1 MAGLLRRAVGAGLA
15 GLGAGIVQQAAQTRE
30 ESLMR
35 LRRKWQTEDRDLAH
49 KRSVEA
55 ASRSEARAD
64 QRARAAHQ
72 RTLEARAPAETFD
85 TVESPFGRGGV
96 GQRSSTSGRI
106 VNYQQPQSADGRTP
120 KLTLLSEDLEGRRT
134 YGVFDPQAGGIVPV
148 GVVGS
153 DGAVM
158 DDMTGDD
165 DGPGWF
171 ERMWNSLT
179 GEDEPEAEADR
190 PAGMP
195 ADARRAPDGKWYV
208 PDPQRPG
215 KWMKVRQ

>member
-1 MAGLLRRAVGAGLA
+1 MAGASLA

-30 ESLMR
+30 ETMLR
-35 LRRKWQTEDRDLAH
+35 LRRRWQSEDRAAQAALTREGWDRADE
-49 KRSVEA
+49 RAA
-55 ASRSEARAD
+55 AS
-64 QRARAAHQ
+64 AAP
-72 RTLEARAPAETFD
+72 TETFE
-85 TVESPFGRGGV
+85 TVQDPFGRGGV

-106 VNYQQPQSADGRTP
+106 VNYQAPENPAGRNP
-120 KLTLLSEDLEGRRT
+120 KLTLLREDLEGNRT
-134 YGVFDPQAGGIVPV
+134 YGVYDPQAGGIVPV

-153 DGAVM
+153 DGTVM

-179 GEDEPEAEADR
+179 GDDEPEAEADR

-195 ADARRAPDGKWYV
+195 ADARRAPDGEWYV